1 MIEHINIIDILYE
14 QIAALLVLMQC
25 ADRDCT
31 DIRSVNTASEMC
43 STMLDELKGETYK
56 KFEKFKG
63 ASNTISNVQTNI
75 CDDYCRYTNEGKLK
89 DIEGICDKCPLCELD
104 KIWD

>member
-1 MIEHINIIDILYE
+1 MIEHINILYE
-14 QIAALLVLMQC
+14 QIAALLDLMCC
-25 ADRDCT
+25 ADRDCA
-31 DIRSVNTASEMC
+31 DISSINTASEMC
-43 STMLDELKGETYK
+43 STMLNELKDEADK
-56 KFEKFKG
+56 MFEKFKG

-89 DIEGICDKCPLCELD
+89 DIEGICDKCPLRELD